1 MKACRADG
9 GNDEFLYL
17 RFADLLYLPDALS
30 FHPLGEERRGGDGER
45 ATRRLEGDVFD
56 DALRI
61 NAELER
67 EAVAAQRIRDRGG
80 VGRFLQ
86 CAEIQRMPVVLQ
98 YLLAVHVVSVAVHTR
113 LVQFRIIPAVVIFQ
127 SLCKIAAAPGI
138 FEILFTSFGIDER
151 TTSFIVYEGEGPPRS
166 CGKTFAL
173 LVLIHAL
180 SQITRVSDVLFT
192 VFRTL
197 KYVDVIKAIRNCPT
211 GHRISFVSRE
221 AP

>member
-1 MKACRADG
+1 MKTRGADG
-9 GNDEFLYL
+9 GLD
-17 RFADLLYLPDALS
+17 DLLYLPDALS
-30 FHPLGEERRGGDGER
+30 FHPLGEERRGGDGES
-45 ATRRLEGDVFD
+45 ATRTFKGDVFD
-56 DALRI
+56 DTFHDT
-61 NAELER
+61 EVER

-86 CAEIQRMPVVLQ
+86 CAEIQRMPIVLQ

-127 SLCKIAAAPGI
+127 SLCKIAAGPRV
-138 FEILFTSFGIDER
+138 FLILFSSLWVDER
-151 TTSFIVYEGEGPPRS
+151 TPSFIVYEGEGPPRS